1 MLPSKEYL
9 EAIASKLERL
19 NPGMDTMIQIRKE
32 QSEGSRE
39 ILGRIGNASSDYLK
53 NKKGPDIKP
62 DHLFPDRNT
71 Y

>member
-19 NPGMDTMIQIRKE
+19 NPGMDMMLQIRKE
-32 QSEGSRE
+32 QSESSRE
-39 ILGRIGNASSDYLK
+39 ILGRIGNSSSDYLK
-53 NKKGPDIKP
+53 NKKDPGIKP
-62 DHLFPDRNT
+62 DPLFPDRNT